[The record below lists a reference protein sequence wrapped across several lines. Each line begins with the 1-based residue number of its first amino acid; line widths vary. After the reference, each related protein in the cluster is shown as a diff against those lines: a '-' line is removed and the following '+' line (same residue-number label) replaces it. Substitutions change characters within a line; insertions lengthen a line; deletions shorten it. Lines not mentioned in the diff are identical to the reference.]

1 MKCGYSS
8 CKTFQFLF
16 EIFNIFKDSAK
27 QYETLS
33 FSVHHEDS
41 KKDFLMDVTH
51 NNNLLSKDFSY
62 SIDEDEKAVNTTD
75 DDMIKVN
82 FYT

>member
-1 MKCGYSS
+1 
-8 CKTFQFLF
+8 
-16 EIFNIFKDSAK
+16 
-27 QYETLS
+27 
-33 FSVHHEDS
+33 
-41 KKDFLMDVTH
+41 MDVTH

-62 SIDEDEKAVNTTD
+62 FIDEDEKAVNTTD